1 MAATIEV
8 TEKGTC
14 YICGRSGATEVHHVF
29 YGSANRKISEELGA
43 KVNLCSE
50 CHHKLIHEGTSQEA
64 ELWRQKLHE
73 RFQEK
78 LEGIWQGSDGLAP
91 YQARER
97 FRQYFGRSW
106 L

>member
-50 CHHKLIHEGTSQEA
+50 CHHKLIHEGT
-64 ELWRQKLHE
+64 RQKLRE

-78 LEGIWQGSDGLAP
+78 LEGIWQGRDGLAP